1 MVVVVVGVVDVLV
14 NKTWLGLKGT
24 ECAGSAATAAT
35 PATET
40 ASGGAAVTTGLR
52 NGFAGLTTS
61 LCMGGCVLGGSCGPA
76 VVAVKAGFLFGRG
89 DASMD
94 SAVPF
99 RLSVE
104 GGGVFSPPP
113 KKERSLWKRD
123 LLVLLSLP
131 LRRLF

>member
-1 MVVVVVGVVDVLV
+1 MVVVVVVGVVDVLV

-24 ECAGSAATAAT
+24 ECAGTAATAAT

-52 NGFAGLTTS
+52 NGFDGLTTS

-76 VVAVKAGFLFGRG
+76 VVAAKDGFLFGRV
-89 DASMD
+89 D